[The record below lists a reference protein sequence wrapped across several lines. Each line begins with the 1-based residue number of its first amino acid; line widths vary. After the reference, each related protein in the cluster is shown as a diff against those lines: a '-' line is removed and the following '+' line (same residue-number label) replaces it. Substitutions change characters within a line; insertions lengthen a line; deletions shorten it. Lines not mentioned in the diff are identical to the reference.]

1 MSLRPRYKPPRTL
14 QEAND
19 ELKQFMNEIILGTP
33 YYISTRIIDENGNH
47 SNIIN
52 YWGIKGHKTKRII
65 FTDKSYNQNMIQGY
79 VKFTIFDGIDT
90 QEYRSNII
98 KPLMN
103 DYWYINYKINGEN
116 IRIFNTDLKTEE
128 RFNKMKENIKLREEH
143 IQSLINRKPRF
154 SNAEK
159 QELRRQ
165 EERQNRIDEEENK
178 RLGEEKERI
187 KKEEEKK
194 REQEFY
200 EERFNN
206 SRRIQK
212 NKRLELA
219 EAILS
224 GPNPECDFHK
234 DFGDI
239 VNVLK
244 EKRRMEHYN
253 IQETFNKANC
263 LNCGISAAHIA
274 PHISLY
280 EMQDIQETMHRH
292 VEQCCSKT
300 IPHMQ
305 KRGWRYK
312 SGLSTYDWTSIWRKE
327 CIDSLEEIKNK

>member
-1 MSLRPRYKPPRTL
+1 MSLRPRYKPPRTS

-98 KPLMN
+98 KPLMR

-116 IRIFNTDLKTEE
+116 IRIFNTHLKTEE

-143 IQSLINRKPRF
+143 IQ
-154 SNAEK
+154 K

-165 EERQNRIDEEENK
+165 KRENQRINEEENK
-178 RLGEEKERI
+178 RLEEEKERI

-253 IQETFNKANC
+253 IQETFKASC
-263 LNCGISAAHIA
+263 QNCGISAAHIA

-280 EMQDIQETMHRH
+280 EMQDIRETMHRH

-305 KRGWRYK
+305 KRGWDYGR
-312 SGLSTYDWTSIWRKE
+312 SSISTYDWTSIWRKE

>member
-1 MSLRPRYKPPRTL
+1 MSDMHLRNRYNPSKNSKKKSRSKAEIL
-14 QEAND
+14 QISRA
-19 ELKQFMNEIILGTP
+19 EILQKKM
-33 YYISTRIIDENGNH
+33 SKAEIDE
-47 SNIIN
+47 
-52 YWGIKGHKTKRII
+52 I
-65 FTDKSYNQNMIQGY
+65 F
-79 VKFTIFDGIDT
+79 
-90 QEYRSNII
+90 E
-98 KPLMN
+98 
-103 DYWYINYKINGEN
+103 
-116 IRIFNTDLKTEE
+116 
-128 RFNKMKENIKLREEH
+128 MKK
-143 IQSLINRKPRF
+143 
-154 SNAEK
+154 K
-159 QELRRQ
+159 QENQ
-165 EERQNRIDEEENK
+165 
-178 RLGEEKERI
+178 RI
-187 KKEEEKK
+187 KEEEEEKK

-253 IQETFNKANC
+253 IQETFNKARC

-280 EMQDIQETMHRH
+280 EMQDIQETMNRH

-312 SGLSTYDWTSIWRKE
+312 SSLSTYDWESIWRKE
-327 CIDSLEEIKNK
+327 CIDSLEEIKNL

>member
-1 MSLRPRYKPPRTL
+1 MS
-14 QEAND
+14 
-19 ELKQFMNEIILGTP
+19 
-33 YYISTRIIDENGNH
+33 
-47 SNIIN
+47 
-52 YWGIKGHKTKRII
+52 
-65 FTDKSYNQNMIQGY
+65 
-79 VKFTIFDGIDT
+79 KFS
-90 QEYRSNII
+90 Q
-98 KPLMN
+98 
-103 DYWYINYKINGEN
+103 
-116 IRIFNTDLKTEE
+116 
-128 RFNKMKENIKLREEH
+128 
-143 IQSLINRKPRF
+143 
-154 SNAEK
+154 AEK

-165 EERQNRIDEEENK
+165 KQENRKIN
-178 RLGEEKERI
+178 
-187 KKEEEKK
+187 EEEKK

-200 EERFNN
+200 EERINN

-253 IQETFNKANC
+253 IQETFNKENC
-263 LNCGISAAHIA
+263 LNCGISAARIA

-305 KRGWRYK
+305 KRGWRYNN
-312 SGLSTYDWTSIWRKE
+312 SLSTYDWESIWRKE